1 MRASRVGLAALVL
14 AAGCSG
20 NPAPAP
26 PTATLRLEIVKV
38 LPHDSS
44 AFTEGLEVVDGGLY
58 ESTGR
63 VGTSYLQLSDLQ
75 TREPRQRIDLD
86 SDLFGE
92 GIGIAAGKLWQIT
105 WRDGVA
111 IERDPVTLAENRR
124 VRYDGEG
131 WGLCGRGDRLVMSN
145 GSATLTFR
153 DPNTFDATGT
163 VELTDFRDA
172 RLNELDCADDGF
184 VYANNWPT
192 STILQI
198 DPETGH
204 VAGTI
209 DARGVLDDIEIT
221 EEQLGRL
228 DVLNGIAHLPG
239 TDHYLITGKY
249 WPVLF
254 EVRFVE

>member
-1 MRASRVGLAALVL
+1 MSAPHVWVAALAV
-14 AAGCSG
+14 AAGCSTSP
-20 NPAPAP
+20 PADP
-26 PTATLRLEIVKV
+26 PTTSLRLEIVRV
-38 LPHDSS
+38 LPHDST

-63 VGTSYLQLSDLQ
+63 VGASYLMLSDLH

-86 SDLFGE
+86 EHLFGE

-111 IERDPVTLAENRR
+111 IERDPATLTEKRR

-131 WGLCGRGDRLVMSN
+131 WGLCGRGEQLVMSD
-145 GSATLTFR
+145 GSASLTFR
-153 DPNTFDATGT
+153 DPITFDATGT
-163 VELTDFRDA
+163 VELTEHPNA

-184 VYANNWPT
+184 VYANDWPT
-192 STILQI
+192 STILRI
-198 DPETGH
+198 DPESGQ
-204 VAGTI
+204 VATI
-209 DARGVLDDIEIT
+209 DARGLLDNVQIT

-239 TDHYLITGKY
+239 TDHFLITGKY

-254 EVRFVE
+254 EVRFVR